1 LLFGWREKQTKG
13 FAGEIVAV
21 FIVPFQLKLDNE
33 TSKNAGENN
42 VLQNSG
48 FSPKKVRIIY
58 NCFRFLGEK
67 MDYSN
72 NLGKIRAF

>member
-1 LLFGWREKQTKG
+1 LLFGWRERKTKG
-13 FAGEIVAV
+13 FAAEIVAV
-21 FIVPFQLKLDNE
+21 FIVAFQLKLDNE
-33 TSKNAGENN
+33 TSKYARENKL
-42 VLQNSG
+42 LQNSG

-72 NLGKIRAF
+72 NLGNIRAF